1 MDRQQA
7 KELLPVIQAFAEG
20 RPIEFKDSYGKW
32 VVGETLAFN
41 WPLKNYRI
49 KPEPKYRPFIN
60 TEECWQ
66 EMFKHEPFGWKKD
79 KCHESYVMITRVY
92 GNEKEGGMSINGYP
106 EWNFF
111 GLMDNYT
118 FADGSVFG
126 IREE

>member
-1 MDRQQA
+1 MTS
-7 KELLPVIQAFAEG
+7 I
-20 RPIEFKDSYGKW
+20 
-32 VVGETLAFN
+32 
-41 WPLKNYRI
+41 
-49 KPEPKYRPFIN
+49 IN
-60 TEECWQ
+60 TEH
-66 EMFKHEPFGWKKD
+66 KARKPHTY
-79 KCHESYVMITRVY
+79 ESYVMITRVY